1 MTVQEFLNTTTFN
14 QDDLIHIVH
23 PTGLSLTLE
32 GNDFECGD
40 ALGQAQIIHHH
51 TKNECDRTYH
61 RINVA

>member
-32 GNDFECGD
+32 GNDLECGD
-40 ALGQAQIIHHH
+40 TLGQAQIIHHH